1 MIRKIKNG
9 IKTFAKICQHKP
21 MTALINVIEPTEV
34 LNGKIALVAGGTS
47 GIGKAIAETFYKAG
61 ATVIITSRSKDRAE
75 VVANEISS
83 NRVIGIGLD
92 STDIKNLRN
101 RLGEIKT
108 MINGRTTDILVNNA
122 GLVGGDIRN
131 TSEVDF
137 DKIINTNLK
146 SVFFLS
152 RLIAEDM
159 VKNGIEG
166 NILNIASSSSLR
178 PAISAYTLSKWGV
191 RGLTQG
197 LAKMFA
203 PHGIV
208 VNGLAPGPT
217 ATPMLGKKDYSD
229 IALPTSPIGRYALPE
244 EIAAMALFLCGP
256 QGRTIIG
263 DIVYMTGGAGVIE
276 NNDMNYDFV
285 INDCK

>member
-1 MIRKIKNG
+1 
-9 IKTFAKICQHKP
+9 
-21 MTALINVIEPTEV
+21 
-34 LNGKIALVAGGTS
+34 
-47 GIGKAIAETFYKAG
+47 
-61 ATVIITSRSKDRAE
+61 
-75 VVANEISS
+75 
-83 NRVIGIGLD
+83 
-92 STDIKNLRN
+92 
-101 RLGEIKT
+101 
-108 MINGRTTDILVNNA
+108 MINGRTIDILVNNA

-217 ATPMLGKKDYSD
+217 ATPMLGKK
-229 IALPTSPIGRYALPE
+229 IIPTL
-244 EIAAMALFLCGP
+244 LCQQVP
-256 QGRTIIG
+256 
-263 DIVYMTGGAGVIE
+263 
-276 NNDMNYDFV
+276 
-285 INDCK
+285 